1 MAIDTQKFLP
11 QGNKGGS
18 ITISRPKFSLVKDL
32 PKDLSPVEK
41 KLDSKESGGS
51 SLVVIKTR
59 VVEIEKILKGSV
71 ALDKKLQDRERR
83 EREKELRNIEETEL
97 EEKDDADKKVKKKK
111 TKAKLSFLDGLIKYL
126 KDLLMGSILFRMLD
140 NLPQLK
146 KIAAIIG
153 NVIDFI
159 TINAIRLVDALGTFL
174 LWGDKAI
181 SGSRNFIK
189 DKFGEGA
196 AENFDKVIDGISK
209 VFNTIATLGLVALAI
224 GNEVGRQNRNTRG
237 RNLGS
242 TRRGFNP
249 RQLTKTRGNAAIRRY
264 ARKYGVD
271 AARRRFGNEAIK
283 NLGGKFTRS
292 AGTNLVRNLTTKTL
306 GKTGTRQLLK
316 FSKKFISPIVK
327 RIPIIGALMDFALNY
342 FVFKEPIG
350 RAAFKAIGA
359 GIGLWIGGALGTL
372 IPVPFVGTAIGS
384 FLGGAG
390 GDALGGVIYDAV
402 FGGKEAEKIKS
413 DNSEK
418 IKSDNDVAKYTSY
431 EDGGEGGGTFSDVK
445 AEPNLGTFTGDG
457 YMKEFEGSVEFNAGA
472 DDPYESL
479 YEGG

>member
-41 KLDSKESGGS
+41 KSDSKEGGGS

-209 VFNTIATLGLVALAI
+209 VFNTIATL
-224 GNEVGRQNRNTRG
+224 
-237 RNLGS
+237 
-242 TRRGFNP
+242 
-249 RQLTKTRGNAAIRRY
+249 
-264 ARKYGVD
+264 
-271 AARRRFGNEAIK
+271 
-283 NLGGKFTRS
+283 
-292 AGTNLVRNLTTKTL
+292 
-306 GKTGTRQLLK
+306 
-316 FSKKFISPIVK
+316 
-327 RIPIIGALMDFALNY
+327 
-342 FVFKEPIG
+342 
-350 RAAFKAIGA
+350 
-359 GIGLWIGGALGTL
+359 
-372 IPVPFVGTAIGS
+372 
-384 FLGGAG
+384 
-390 GDALGGVIYDAV
+390 
-402 FGGKEAEKIKS
+402 
-413 DNSEK
+413 
-418 IKSDNDVAKYTSY
+418 
-431 EDGGEGGGTFSDVK
+431 
-445 AEPNLGTFTGDG
+445 
-457 YMKEFEGSVEFNAGA
+457 
-472 DDPYESL
+472 
-479 YEGG
+479 